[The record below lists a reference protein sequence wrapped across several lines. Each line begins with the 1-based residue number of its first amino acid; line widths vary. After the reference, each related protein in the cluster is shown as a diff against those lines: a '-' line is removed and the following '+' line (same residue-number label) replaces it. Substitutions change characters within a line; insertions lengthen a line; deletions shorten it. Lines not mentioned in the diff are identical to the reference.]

1 MLSRETLDRAAR
13 SLALPISTIC
23 SPTESPTMAEFD
35 YPAVDFSTHP
45 DQYAHW
51 KLSTDGPVATLTMQ
65 IQEDK
70 PLWEGR
76 YELKLNS
83 YDLGVDIEL
92 NDAVTRLRFEHP
104 EVRAVLVTGGYDK
117 IFCAGANIR
126 MLGMSPH
133 AFKVNFCK
141 YTNETR
147 CMIEESSEQAGQV
160 YIAALNGTASG
171 GGYELALACEH
182 IYLIDDGNAAVS
194 LPEVPLLGV
203 LPGTG
208 GLTRLTDKR
217 KVRRDVSDVF
227 CTKAEGFRARDAKR
241 FRLIDDSF
249 PRSKWDAGVANE
261 AARIASEAAAAL
273 PKTGA
278 PVPLPAVDITHADDG
293 WSYPS
298 VSVRLEGRI
307 AHVTLRGPTGAPSRS
322 ADTWGLRAFR
332 ELEDALLRLRLNHLD
347 VGLLIVKTEGD
358 PDAVFAHEAW
368 LAENL
373 QTDDFFYKEVQLYQ
387 ARVLRKVDNMAK
399 SVFVLIEEGHCFVG
413 TLFELALAADRT
425 YMFMDDDGEN
435 HLRLS
440 EVSFGAFPM
449 AAGCTRLEARFP
461 GEPELIEKARG
472 AVGDTIDAEDAFEV
486 YGLVTISL
494 DDIDYEDEIRI
505 AVEERISLSPDALTG
520 MEQNLRFPVVES
532 AETKIYGRLSAWQN
546 WIFQRPNAVG
556 QRGALTLYGHPERP
570 VFDFRRT

>member
-1 MLSRETLDRAAR
+1 
-13 SLALPISTIC
+13 
-23 SPTESPTMAEFD
+23 MAEFD
-35 YPAVDFSTHP
+35 YPAVNFTTSP
-45 DQYAHW
+45 EQYKHW
-51 KLSTDGPVATLTMQ
+51 KVRYDGAVATVTMQ

-70 PLWEGR
+70 PLWDGR
-76 YELKLNS
+76 YDLKLNS

-92 NDAVTRLRFEHP
+92 NDLVTRMRFEHP
-104 EVRAVLVTGGYDK
+104 EVRAVVVTGGYDK

-126 MLGMSPH
+126 MLGMAPH

-147 CMIEESSEQAGQV
+147 CMIEESTAQAGQV

-227 CTKAEGFRARDAKR
+227 CTKAEGFRARDAEK
-241 FRLIDDSF
+241 FRLIDGSF
-249 PRSKWDAGVANE
+249 PRSKWDDGIAAE
-261 AARIASEAAAAL
+261 AERIASEAAGKMAKSGDAVAL
-273 PKTGA
+273 PG
-278 PVPLPAVDITHADDG
+278 VSITMGEDG
-293 WSYPS
+293 WTYPS
-298 VSVRLEGRI
+298 VSVCIDGRI
-307 AHVTLRGPTGAPSRS
+307 AHIELRGPESAPSRS

-332 ELEDALLRLRLNHLD
+332 ELEDALLRLRLNHLE
-347 VGLLIVKTEGD
+347 VGVVILKTAGD
-358 PDAVFAHEAW
+358 REAVLAHEAW
-368 LAENL
+368 LNEHLAG
-373 QTDDFFYKEVQLYQ
+373 DDFFFHEVRSYQ

-425 YMFMDDDGEN
+425 YMFLDDDGEN
-435 HLRLS
+435 TIRLT

-449 AAGCTRLEARFP
+449 AAGCTRLQARFP
-461 GEPELIEKARG
+461 GEPELIEKAQG
-472 AVGDTIDAEDAFEV
+472 AIGEDIEAEDAFEE

-494 DDIDYEDEIRI
+494 DDIDYEDEVRI
-505 AVEERISLSPDALTG
+505 AIEERVSLSPDALTG

-556 QRGALTLYGHPERP
+556 QRGALTLYGQPERP

>member
-1 MLSRETLDRAAR
+1 
-13 SLALPISTIC
+13 
-23 SPTESPTMAEFD
+23 MAEFD
-35 YPAVDFSTHP
+35 YPAVNFTTSP
-45 DQYAHW
+45 DQYKHW
-51 KLSTDGPVATLTMQ
+51 KVDYDGDVATVMMQ

-70 PLWEGR
+70 PLWDGK
-76 YELKLNS
+76 YDLKLNS

-92 NDAVTRLRFEHP
+92 NDLVTRMRFEHP
-104 EVRAVLVTGGYDK
+104 EVRAVVITGGYDK
-117 IFCAGANIR
+117 VFCAGANIR
-126 MLGMSPH
+126 MLGMAPH

-147 CMIEESSEQAGQV
+147 CMIEESSEKSGQV
-160 YIAALNGTASG
+160 FIAALNGTASG

-227 CTKAEGFRARDAKR
+227 CTKAEGFRARDAKK
-241 FRLIDDSF
+241 FRLIDGSF
-249 PRSKWDAGVANE
+249 PRSKWEAGVAGE
-261 AARIASEAAAAL
+261 ARRVASEAAAGLAKSGDAVAL
-273 PKTGA
+273 PG
-278 PVPLPAVDITHADDG
+278 VDITATDDG
-293 WSYPS
+293 WAYPS
-298 VSVRLEGRI
+298 VTVRVDGRV
-307 AHVTLRGPTGAPSRS
+307 AHILLKGPDAAPARS

-332 ELEDALLRLRLNHLD
+332 ELEDALLRLRLNHLN
-347 VGLLIVKTEGD
+347 VGVLIVKTEGD
-358 PDAVFAHEAW
+358 ADAVLAHESW
-368 LAENL
+368 LNEHL
-373 QTDDFFYKEVQLYQ
+373 SGDDFFFHEVRAYQ

-399 SVFVLIEEGHCFVG
+399 SVFVLVEEGHCFVG

-435 HLRLS
+435 CIRLS
-440 EVSFGAFPM
+440 DANFGALPM

-461 GEPELIEKARG
+461 GEPELIEKAHEAKG
-472 AVGDTIDAEDAFEV
+472 EDLEAEDAYEA
-486 YGLVTISL
+486 YGLVTIAL
-494 DDIDYEDEIRI
+494 DDIDYEDEVRI
-505 AVEERISLSPDALTG
+505 AVEERVSLSPDALTG

-556 QRGALTLYGHPERP
+556 QRGALTLYGQPERP

>member
-1 MLSRETLDRAAR
+1 
-13 SLALPISTIC
+13 
-23 SPTESPTMAEFD
+23 MAEFD
-35 YPAVDFSTHP
+35 YPAVNFTTSP
-45 DQYAHW
+45 DQYKHW
-51 KLSTDGPVATLTMQ
+51 KVDYDGEVATVRMQ

-70 PLWEGR
+70 PLWDGK
-76 YELKLNS
+76 YDLKLNS

-92 NDAVTRLRFEHP
+92 NDLVTRMRFEHP
-104 EVRAVLVTGGYDK
+104 EVRAVVVTGGYDK
-117 IFCAGANIR
+117 VFCAGANIR
-126 MLGMSPH
+126 MLGMAPH

-147 CMIEESSEQAGQV
+147 CMIEEATQQSGQI

-227 CTKAEGFRARDAKR
+227 CTKAEGFRARDAKK
-241 FRLIDDSF
+241 FRLIDGSF
-249 PRSKWDAGVANE
+249 PRSKWSAGIESEARRIAAE
-261 AARIASEAAAAL
+261 SAARQSKSGAAVAL
-273 PKTGA
+273 PG
-278 PVPLPAVDITHADDG
+278 VSITEADDG

-298 VSVRLEGRI
+298 VSVRVDGRI
-307 AHVTLRGPTGAPSRS
+307 AHILLKGPEDGPSRS
-322 ADTWGLRAFR
+322 AGTWGLRAFR
-332 ELEDALLRLRLNHLD
+332 ELEDALLRLRLNHLN
-347 VGLLIVKTEGD
+347 VGVLILKTEGD
-358 PDAVFAHEAW
+358 IDAVLAHESW
-368 LAENL
+368 LEENCAS
-373 QTDDFFYKEVQLYQ
+373 DDFFYQEVRSYQ
-387 ARVLRKVDNMAK
+387 SRVLRKVDNMAK
-399 SVFVLIEEGHCFVG
+399 SVFALVEEGHCFVG
-413 TLFELALAADRT
+413 TLFELSLAADRT

-435 HLRLS
+435 ALRLS
-440 EVSFGAFPM
+440 DANFGAFPM

-461 GEPELIEKARG
+461 GEPELIEKARSAKG
-472 AVGDTIDAEDAFEV
+472 EDIEAEDAFEE

-494 DDIDYEDEIRI
+494 DDIDYEDEVRI
-505 AVEERISLSPDALTG
+505 AIEERVSLSPDALTG

-556 QRGALTLYGHPERP
+556 QRGALTLYGQPERP

>member
-1 MLSRETLDRAAR
+1 
-13 SLALPISTIC
+13 
-23 SPTESPTMAEFD
+23 MAEFD
-35 YPAVDFSTHP
+35 YPAVDFTTHP
-45 DQYAHW
+45 DRYKHW
-51 KLSTDGPVATLTMQ
+51 KLEYNGAVATLTMQ
-65 IQEDK
+65 IQESA
-70 PLWEGR
+70 PLWDGK
-76 YELKLNS
+76 YDLKLNS

-104 EVRAVLVTGGYDK
+104 EVRAVVVTGGYDK

-227 CTKAEGFRARDAKR
+227 CTKAEGFRARDAKK
-241 FRLIDDSF
+241 FRLIDGSF
-249 PRSKWDAGVANE
+249 PRSKWNAGIESE
-261 AARIASEAAAAL
+261 AGRIADEAAAAMPKSGDAVKL
-273 PKTGA
+273 PGVA
-278 PVPLPAVDITHADDG
+278 ITHADDG

-298 VSVRLEGRI
+298 VSVRIDGRI
-307 AHVTLRGPTGAPSRS
+307 AHITMKGPDTEPSRS

-332 ELEDALLRLRLNHLD
+332 ELEDALLRLRLNHLE
-347 VGLLIVKTEGD
+347 VGVLIVKTEGD
-358 PDAVFAHEAW
+358 QGAVLAHEAW
-368 LAENL
+368 LNENL
-373 QTDDFFYKEVQLYQ
+373 QSDDFFFHEVRAYQ

-413 TLFELALAADRT
+413 TLFELALAADRS

-435 HLRLS
+435 SIQLS
-440 EVSFGAFPM
+440 AASFGPFPM
-449 AAGCTRLEARFP
+449 AAGCTRLQARFP
-461 GEPELIEKARG
+461 GEPELIEKAKG
-472 AVGDTIDAEDAFEV
+472 AIGDDLEAEDAFEE

-494 DDIDYEDEIRI
+494 DDIDYEDEVRI
-505 AVEERISLSPDALTG
+505 AIEERVSLSPDALTG
-520 MEQNLRFPVVES
+520 MEQNLRFPGLES
-532 AETKIYGRLSAWQN
+532 AETRIYGRLSAWQN

>member
-1 MLSRETLDRAAR
+1 
-13 SLALPISTIC
+13 
-23 SPTESPTMAEFD
+23 MAEFD
-35 YPAVDFSTHP
+35 YPAVNFTTSP
-45 DQYAHW
+45 DRYKHW
-51 KLSTDGPVATLTMQ
+51 KVTYDGAVATVTMQ
-65 IQEDK
+65 IQEDQ
-70 PLWEGR
+70 PLWDGQ
-76 YELKLNS
+76 YDLKLNS

-92 NDAVTRLRFEHP
+92 NDLVTRMRFEHP
-104 EVRAVLVTGGYDK
+104 EVRAVVVTGGYDK

-126 MLGMSPH
+126 MLGMAPH

-227 CTKAEGFRARDAKR
+227 CTKAEGFRARDALK
-241 FRLIDDSF
+241 FRLIDGSF
-249 PRSKWDAGVANE
+249 PRSKWDDGVAAE
-261 AARIASEAAAAL
+261 AARIAEEAAGKLAKSGDAVAL
-273 PKTGA
+273 PG
-278 PVPLPAVDITHADDG
+278 VDITMAEDG

-298 VSVRLEGRI
+298 VTVQIEGRVANI
-307 AHVTLRGPTGAPSRS
+307 LLKGPETEPTRS

-347 VGLLIVKTEGD
+347 VGVLILKTEGD
-358 PDAVFAHEAW
+358 AEAVLAHEAW
-368 LAENL
+368 LNDNL
-373 QTDDFFYKEVQLYQ
+373 ASDDFFFHEVRAYQ

-399 SVFVLIEEGHCFVG
+399 SVFVLVEEGHCFVG

-435 HLRLS
+435 TIRLTD
-440 EVSFGAFPM
+440 VSFGAFPM

-461 GEPELIEKARG
+461 GEPELIEKAKG
-472 AVGDTIDAEDAFEV
+472 AIGEDIEAEDAFEA

-494 DDIDYEDEIRI
+494 DDIDYEDEVRI
-505 AVEERISLSPDALTG
+505 AIEERVSLSPDALTG

-556 QRGALTLYGHPERP
+556 QRGALTLYGQPERP

>member
-1 MLSRETLDRAAR
+1 
-13 SLALPISTIC
+13 
-23 SPTESPTMAEFD
+23 MAEFD
-35 YPAVDFSTHP
+35 YPAVNFTTSP
-45 DQYAHW
+45 DRYKHW
-51 KLSTDGPVATLTMQ
+51 KVDYDGEVATVKME

-70 PLWEGR
+70 PLWDGK
-76 YELKLNS
+76 YDLKLNS

-92 NDAVTRLRFEHP
+92 NDLVTRMRFEHP
-104 EVRAVLVTGGYDK
+104 EVRAVVVTGGYDK
-117 IFCAGANIR
+117 VFCAGANIR
-126 MLGMSPH
+126 MLGMAPH

-147 CMIEESSEQAGQV
+147 CMIEEATRQSGQV

-241 FRLIDDSF
+241 FRLIDGSF
-249 PRSKWDAGVANE
+249 PRSKWSAGIEAEARRIAAESLAGMEKSGEAVALPGVA
-261 AARIASEAAAAL
+261 
-273 PKTGA
+273 
-278 PVPLPAVDITHADDG
+278 ITETDDG

-298 VSVRLEGRI
+298 VSVRLDGRI
-307 AHVTLRGPTGAPSRS
+307 AHILLKGPQTEPSRS
-322 ADTWGLRAFR
+322 AETWGLRAFR
-332 ELEDALLRLRLNHLD
+332 ELEDALLRLRLNHLN
-347 VGLLIVKTEGD
+347 VGVLLLKTEGD
-358 PDAVFAHEAW
+358 VDAVLAHEAW
-368 LAENL
+368 LEECCSG
-373 QTDDFFYKEVQLYQ
+373 DDFFFHEVRAYQ
-387 ARVLRKVDNMAK
+387 SRVLRKVDNMAK
-399 SVFVLIEEGHCFVG
+399 SVFALVEEGHCFVG
-413 TLFELALAADRT
+413 TLFELSLAADRT

-435 HLRLS
+435 SLRLS
-440 EVSFGAFPM
+440 DANFGAFPM

-472 AVGDTIDAEDAFEV
+472 AKGEDIEAEDAFEE

-494 DDIDYEDEIRI
+494 DDIDYEDEVRI
-505 AVEERISLSPDALTG
+505 AIEERVSLSPDALTG

-556 QRGALTLYGHPERP
+556 QRGALTLYGQPERP